1 MYEDLCIYSFSTL
14 KKIYHMTV
22 PEPWGKQVLIS
33 EFGTECLF
41 ILKNVWE
48 CFACGMLVAHDKTS
62 AYVSPLQK

>member
-1 MYEDLCIYSFSTL
+1 MKISVFILSQFF

-22 PEPWGKQVLIS
+22 PERGGKQVLIS

-48 CFACGMLVAHDKTS
+48 CFACGMLVAHNKTS
-62 AYVSPLQK
+62 ACVSSLQK